1 MKHSEFV
8 KLAQGTARNAQGL
21 RKLAP
26 HVRLLYDAIRT
37 LQDDDNAYLYMAE
50 VLLLARGD
58 KLDAQM
64 IADRIRAYHFRDRA
78 ARGDAPVERGAR
90 KLTRIK
96 LRQPQGSLNQA
107 TTINIKQS
115 ETELPPLTREAVV
128 PTTQSTAQLSSPN
141 APVNSLVA
149 YPADHDRGAITR
161 QLHQKQGRRKVV
173 QGGG

>member
-8 KLAQGTARNAQGL
+8 KLARGTARNAQGL

-96 LRQPQGSLNQA
+96 PQGSLNQA

-115 ETELPPLTREAVV
+115 EMELPPLTREAVV
-128 PTTQSTAQLSSPN
+128 PTPQSTAQLSSPN
-141 APVNSLVA
+141 ALVDSLAA
-149 YPADHDRGAITR
+149 YPADHDRGALTR
-161 QLHQKQGRRKVV
+161 QLQQKQGRRKVV